1 MRELESVSGGSV
13 VPQPQGFWADVIG
26 GYAAGALTNV
36 AGGHLAAGMADAEY
50 PAVAL
55 ADDLAFGG
63 MIGALGAAL
72 KEMRQEGAFYLER
85 ASRSAS
91 AI

>member
-13 VPQPQGFWADVIG
+13 AQQPQGFWADVIG
-26 GYAAGALTNV
+26 AYAAGALTNV
-36 AGGHLAAGMADAEY
+36 AGRHLAAGMADAEY
-50 PAVAL
+50 PAVAI

-72 KEMRQEGAFYLER
+72 KEMRKERAFYLEGACR
-85 ASRSAS
+85 
-91 AI
+91 